1 MADENVTVAANE
13 TAVKTV
19 KTVAAKKAT
28 KKVAK
33 KEMTARQFAA
43 SLGLK
48 RTGLD
53 YLGTTVLLKV
63 LVRRGIA
70 QKVGKVHTK
79 AKRGRKSVIYSIP
92 TQFVLTSKTA

>member
-1 MADENVTVAANE
+1 MAGENVTVAATE
-13 TAVKTV
+13 V
-19 KTVAAKKAT
+19 VAAKKAT

-70 QKVGKVHTK
+70 KKVGKVNTK
-79 AKRGRKSVIYSIP
+79 KRGRKSVVYSIP
-92 TQFVLTSKTA
+92 TSFVLTSKTA